1 MVEVLVMIAYLLL
14 GLGTATIVGSGVLT
28 ILKLFS
34 IINIQVK
41 SAWVGSLTMLF
52 VSGGLYTVALYLSH
66 YIK

>member
-66 YIK
+66 